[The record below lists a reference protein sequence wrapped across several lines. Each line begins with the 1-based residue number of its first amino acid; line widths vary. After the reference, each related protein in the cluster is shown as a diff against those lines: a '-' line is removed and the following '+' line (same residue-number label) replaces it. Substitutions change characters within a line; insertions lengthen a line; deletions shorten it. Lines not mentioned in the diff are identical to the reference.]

1 MANSKKNIIS
11 SEKTSKTAAGVKTA
25 PAVKKQDIK
34 ENKIIEESK
43 AIEENKELKN
53 EIDILKA
60 QIALMMKNM
69 SNEQIKSSDNDD
81 DDIVVVSMC
90 NWLLNL
96 TTEPMGA
103 GSIYQFTHF
112 GEEQTIPKDD
122 LKRIIKVNSK
132 FIKEGLVYITDADF
146 VKKEKLSTA
155 YSKLIDLDRMK
166 ELLNADKSTFKKVFA
181 SLPASQKEV
190 LIDLITQRLIKDE
203 EIDMNIVYICEEI
216 SGRSLTEEVN
226 QTKEVL
232 KEMKHN

>member
-1 MANSKKNIIS
+1 MANSKKNTIS
-11 SEKTSKTAAGVKTA
+11 SEKTSKNTADVKVT
-25 PAVKKQDIK
+25 PAVKEQDIK
-34 ENKIIEESK
+34 ENKVIEENK
-43 AIEENKELKN
+43 TIEENKELKN

-69 SNEQIKSSDNDD
+69 SNEQIKSSDD
-81 DDIVVVSMC
+81 DDIVVISMC

-103 GSIYQFTHF
+103 GNVYQFTHF

-166 ELLNADKSTFKKVFA
+166 ELLNADKSTFKKVFV

-190 LIDLITQRLIKDE
+190 LIDLITHRLIKDE

-226 QTKEVL
+226 QAKEVL

>member
-1 MANSKKNIIS
+1 MANSKKNTIS
-11 SEKTSKTAAGVKTA
+11 SEKTSKNTAGVKIT
-25 PAVKKQDIK
+25 PVVEEQD
-34 ENKIIEESK
+34 IEESK
-43 AIEENKELKN
+43 VIEENKTIEENKELKN

-69 SNEQIKSSDNDD
+69 SNEQIKSSDD
-81 DDIVVVSMC
+81 DDIVVISMC

-103 GSIYQFTHF
+103 GNVYQFTHF

-155 YSKLIDLDRMK
+155 YSKLIDSDRMK
-166 ELLNADKSTFKKVFA
+166 ELLNADKSTFKKVFV

-226 QTKEVL
+226 QAKEVL

>member
-1 MANSKKNIIS
+1 MANSKKNTIS
-11 SEKTSKTAAGVKTA
+11 SEKISKNTADVKVT
-25 PAVKKQDIK
+25 PAVKEQDIK
-34 ENKIIEESK
+34 ENKVIEENK
-43 AIEENKELKN
+43 TIEENKELKN

-69 SNEQIKSSDNDD
+69 SNEQIKSSDD
-81 DDIVVVSMC
+81 DDIVVISMC

-103 GSIYQFTHF
+103 GNVYQFTHF

-166 ELLNADKSTFKKVFA
+166 ELLNADKSTFKKVFV

-226 QTKEVL
+226 QAKEVL

>member
-1 MANSKKNIIS
+1 MANSKKNTIS
-11 SEKTSKTAAGVKTA
+11 SEKTSKNTADVKTT
-25 PAVKKQDIK
+25 PAVEKQDIE
-34 ENKIIEESK
+34 ENKT
-43 AIEENKELKN
+43 IEENKELKN
-53 EIDILKA
+53 EIDMLKA

-69 SNEQIKSSDNDD
+69 SNEQIKSSDD

-103 GSIYQFTHF
+103 GNVYQFTHF

-122 LKRIIKVNSK
+122 LKRIVKVNSK

-166 ELLNADKSTFKKVFA
+166 ELLNADKSTFKKVFV

-226 QTKEVL
+226 QAKEVL

>member
-1 MANSKKNIIS
+1 MANSKKNTIS
-11 SEKTSKTAAGVKTA
+11 SEKTSKNTADVKTT
-25 PAVKKQDIK
+25 PAVEKQDIE
-34 ENKIIEESK
+34 ENKT
-43 AIEENKELKN
+43 IEENKELKN
-53 EIDILKA
+53 EIDMLKA

-69 SNEQIKSSDNDD
+69 SNEQIKSSDDD
-81 DDIVVVSMC
+81 DVVVVSMC

-103 GSIYQFTHF
+103 GNVYQFTHF

-122 LKRIIKVNSK
+122 LKRIVKVNSK

-166 ELLNADKSTFKKVFA
+166 ELLNADKSTFKKVFV

-226 QTKEVL
+226 QAKEVL

>member
-1 MANSKKNIIS
+1 MANSKKNTIS
-11 SEKTSKTAAGVKTA
+11 SEKTSKNTAGVTLTS
-25 PAVKKQDIK
+25 AVKEQDIK
-34 ENKIIEESK
+34 ENKVIEENK
-43 AIEENKELKN
+43 TIEENKELKN
-53 EIDILKA
+53 EIDMLKA

-69 SNEQIKSSDNDD
+69 SNEQIKSSDD
-81 DDIVVVSMC
+81 DDIVVISMC

-103 GSIYQFTHF
+103 GNVYQFTHF

-166 ELLNADKSTFKKVFA
+166 ELLNADKSTFKKVFV

-226 QTKEVL
+226 QAKEVL

>member
-1 MANSKKNIIS
+1 MANSKKNTIS
-11 SEKTSKTAAGVKTA
+11 SEKTSKNTADVKIT
-25 PAVKKQDIK
+25 PAVEEQDIK
-34 ENKIIEESK
+34 ENKVIEENK
-43 AIEENKELKN
+43 TIEENKELKN

-69 SNEQIKSSDNDD
+69 SNEQIKSSDD
-81 DDIVVVSMC
+81 DDIVVISMC

-103 GSIYQFTHF
+103 GNVYQFTHF

-166 ELLNADKSTFKKVFA
+166 ELLNADKSTFKKVFV

-226 QTKEVL
+226 QAKEVL

>member
-1 MANSKKNIIS
+1 MANSKKNTIS
-11 SEKTSKTAAGVKTA
+11 SEKTSKNTAGVTLTS
-25 PAVKKQDIK
+25 AVKEQDIK
-34 ENKIIEESK
+34 ENKVIEENK
-43 AIEENKELKN
+43 TIEENKELKN

-69 SNEQIKSSDNDD
+69 SNEQIKSSDD
-81 DDIVVVSMC
+81 DDIVVISMC

-103 GSIYQFTHF
+103 GNVYQFTHF

-166 ELLNADKSTFKKVFA
+166 ELLNADKSTFKKVFV

-226 QTKEVL
+226 QAKEVL